1 MTEDKLRTY
10 LRRVTTELQQT
21 RQKLQAAQ
29 GRAREPLAVVGMA
42 CRLPGGAD
50 SPEKLWQ
57 IAVDEV
63 DAVAGFPTDRGWD
76 LDDLYDPDPD
86 RPGKTYTRE
95 GAFLEGAGD
104 FDPGLF
110 GISPR
115 EAMAMDPQQR
125 LLLETSWEV
134 LERAGIDPLSVRG
147 SRTGVFIGGTAVEHT
162 VKLMNSPSEQGY
174 AVTGGMS
181 SVLSGRV
188 SYVLGLE
195 GPAVTVDTACSSSL
209 VALHMAIQSL
219 RQGDCS
225 LAVAGGVGILA
236 SPSGFITFAR
246 QRGLAVDGRC
256 KAFSDDA
263 DGIGWGEG
271 AAVVLLERLS
281 DARRNGHPVLAV
293 VRGSAVNQD
302 GASNG
307 LSAPNGPS
315 QQRVIR
321 QALTNAGL
329 SFGEVDMVEAHGTG
343 TTLGDPIEAQA
354 LLATYGQD
362 RQEGRPLWLG
372 SLKSNIGH
380 TQAVSGVA
388 GVIKTV
394 MALRHGV
401 MAKTLHVSAPSRQ
414 VDWSAGAVEL
424 LTEAREW
431 PETGAPRRAGVS
443 SFGVSGT
450 NVHMILE
457 QAPVDEPLP
466 VEESDDDGALRA
478 VAPFASVSPPWVI
491 SGETEAALRAQA
503 GRLVEVLAGSDVRP
517 VDVAFSLVSSRAAL
531 GCRAVVLGGGVEEL
545 VEGVRVVAAG
555 GGGAGV
561 VRGVVEG
568 GSRVV
573 LVFPGQG
580 SQWVGMGRELWGSS
594 VVFGESMAACEGALA
609 PFVDWSLRDVVEA
622 GEEDPRWGRVDVVQ
636 PVLWAVMVSLAALW
650 RSSGVEPAAVVGH
663 SQGEVAAA
671 VVAGGLSLEDGARV
685 VAVRSRLVS
694 ARLSGLGGMVSVSA
708 PLAVVE
714 GLLAGFGGEVSVA
727 AVNGPSS
734 VVVSGGTAG
743 LEALL
748 ADCEAN
754 GVRARRIAV
763 DYASHSAQVEALEAE
778 LLEALAP
785 VRPVSSSVAFY
796 STVTG
801 EGIDTAVM
809 DAGYWYRNL
818 RETVRFESVVRGL
831 VEQGYGVFAEMSP
844 HPVLTVAVQETAER
858 SDGEV
863 AALGSLRRG
872 EGGVERFLTSL
883 AEAYVRGVTVD
894 WSRLFVGLDVSRV
907 DLPTYAFQRE
917 RFWLEGGVGV
927 GAGGVGVVDGVEGAF
942 WGAVE
947 RGDVEGVVSVVG
959 GGDGWGSVVP
969 VLSEWRRRRVVGS
982 VVDSWRYRVV
992 ERSVSVG
999 SGGVL
1004 SGVWVLVVPGWGG
1017 VGGVVDG
1024 VRGALVG
1031 AGARVVE
1038 VVVGVGDGRGVVAER
1053 LRGVCGGVEVA
1064 GVVSLLGV
1072 GDGLDAVGDVG
1083 GVGGGLVSSLVLV
1096 QALVDVGVGGRLW
1109 MVVCGALG
1117 LGSVEGVRA
1126 GGVALWGFGQV
1137 VGLECA
1143 GLWGGLVDVPVVWD
1157 ERVGAGLVGVLVSGV
1172 EDQVAVRSSGVF
1184 GRRLVRAPLG
1194 VSGGGWG
1201 VRGSVLVTGGTGGV
1215 GACVARWLVGVGA
1228 EHVVLVS
1235 RRGLGAEGAV
1245 ELVGELEG
1253 LGARVSVVACD
1264 VADRGALEGVLAG
1277 IPGDVPLS
1285 GVFHAAGVGSYR
1297 EVGELSVGEFED
1309 ALRAKVVGARH
1320 LDELTA
1326 GMALDAFVL
1335 FSSGAAVWG
1344 SSGNGAYAAANAY
1357 LDGLAQERRARGLTA
1372 TSVAWGG
1379 WRGTGMADGRTSEL
1393 LTRVGLRLMDPEIA
1407 VSALAQ
1413 ALERDE
1419 TLLTVTDMDWER
1431 FTPGYMI
1438 ARHRPL
1444 IEDIPEVR
1452 QVLEADAAEEPGDD
1466 SVVRALREHL
1476 AGLGEPEQRTVLL
1489 DLVRAESALVLGHGS
1504 TTAITSAKPFQEL
1517 GFDSL
1522 TAMELRNRLKA
1533 ATGLR
1538 LPATLVFDHPTP
1550 TALAVHLRGQL
1561 TGAIAEAGA
1570 PVAAALL
1577 DDEPLVI
1584 VGMACRFPGDVT
1596 SPEDLWRLVAE
1607 GRDEVGDF
1615 PADRGWNADSTHDPV
1630 QFTMTATRQGAFV
1643 HDAPEFDAAFF
1654 GISPREALAMDP
1666 QQRLLLES
1674 SWEALERTGVDPSSL
1689 RGSRTGVFVGGSPQ
1703 EYSAVLM
1710 SSAEASSGYALTGS
1724 SGSVMS
1730 GRVSYV
1736 LGLEGPAVTVD
1747 TACSSSLVALHLAAQ
1762 ALRNGEC
1769 DLALAG
1775 GVTVM
1780 STPGAFAEF
1789 SRQGGLA
1796 ADGRCKAFSADADG
1810 TGWGE
1815 GVGMVVVERLS
1826 DARRN
1831 GHPVL
1836 AVVRGSAV
1844 NQDGASNGLTAPNG
1858 PSQQRVIRQA
1868 LASAGLSSAE
1878 VDVVEAHGT
1887 GTTLGDPI
1895 EAQALLATYGQ
1906 DRPADRPL
1914 RLGSIKSNIG
1924 HTQYAAGVAGVI
1936 KMVMALRHR
1945 ELPRTLHV
1953 AEPTPQVDWSAGAV
1967 EILADSCEWTVPDDR
1982 PRRAGVS
1989 SFGISGTNAHV
2000 ILEQAPEPEPED
2012 GTAVTPGSVPLA
2024 WLLSGQT
2031 AEALTEQARR
2041 LLARFEADPASA
2053 DPADVAFS
2061 LATTRA
2067 QLAHRAA
2074 VVAEA
2079 LPDFL
2084 AGLAVLAEG
2093 GSAPGVVRELATDGG
2108 LAVQFSGQ
2116 GSQRL
2121 GMGRELYDRFP
2132 HFAAAFDAVCAE
2144 LDLHLERPLKQVV
2157 FAAEDSP
2164 EAVLL
2169 DETGFTQPALFAV
2182 EVALFR
2188 LVEGWGVRPD
2198 VLMGHSI
2205 GELAAAHV
2213 AGVWSLADA
2222 CRVVAARGR
2231 LMQALPTGGAMLAV
2245 QAGEEEV
2252 AEALAAVS
2260 GQVGVAAV
2268 NGPFS
2273 MVLSGGI
2280 EALEELA
2287 ERFSAAG
2294 RKTRRL
2300 SVSHAFHS
2308 PLMEPMLAEFAEVLA
2323 GVSFSPPR
2331 IPVVS
2336 NVTGGPAGP
2345 EFCTPEYWSRH
2356 VREAV
2361 RYADGVRTL
2370 LDRGVGTVLELGPG
2384 EVLTALFQEAVS
2396 EHGAAAPSAVA
2407 VLRGRRGEAA
2417 AVTAALARVHAR
2429 GAAVDWSA
2437 FLAGRWNR
2445 TVGLPTYAFQR
2456 RRYWL
2461 ATGAARTGDP
2471 SSVGLSA
2478 AGHPLLGAGVALPD
2492 SDGFLFTGR
2501 LSLAAHGW
2509 IADHRLAG
2517 LPLFPGT
2524 AYVELALWA
2533 GEQVGCGLLDEL
2545 TLQAPLVLSE
2555 HGGTA
2560 LQVVVGGP
2568 DDEGRRAVSVHA
2580 RPEDAA
2586 QDGAWTCHARGVL
2599 AAGDAAAGGEPVPWP
2614 PVDAQAVPL
2623 DGFYEGLAD
2632 DDFVLGPVFH
2642 GLRAL
2647 WRRGGD
2653 LFAEVEL
2660 PEAAGERENGFGI
2673 HPALLDAALQPL
2685 ALGLLGQDEQGR
2697 GTATVGLP
2705 FAWTGVR
2712 LHATGASTVRVRL
2725 TPAGR
2730 DGAAITVVDT
2740 EGDPVA
2746 SIDSLTLRRPSPE
2759 LFAGAGAPGG
2769 APVDGSLFRLDWTPV
2784 PTAGRPLA
2792 GRWVTLGLDPLGLRP
2807 HVLAAG
2813 LAETPYLDWQSL
2825 TDMLGAGA
2833 PAPDGIVVFCAGGV
2847 DGGTPQAAHAAA
2859 RWALDTVRQWL
2870 ADERLAG
2877 SRLVVLSSHA
2887 VATGPADPVTDLAAA
2902 TAWGLLRSAQSENP
2916 DRIVLVDVD
2925 ADEASFRALPAA
2937 LAGGEPQLALRAGE
2951 ATVPRLVAR
2960 PAVEPAV
2967 EGGPARRTTFTG
2979 RGTVLVTGAGGALGG
2994 LVARHLATGHG
3005 VRRLLLAGRRG
3016 PATPGMDELIA
3027 ELGEQGVEVTAAA
3040 CDVSDRDALAEL
3052 LATIPAEHPLTGVVH
3067 LAGVLD
3073 DGLLTSLTPE
3083 RLDPVLRPKV
3093 DAAWHLHE
3101 LTEHLDLS
3109 AFVLFSSAAGVL
3121 GSQGQG
3127 NYAAANTF
3135 LDALAGHRRDRGL
3148 AALSLAWGW
3157 WEQAGGMA
3165 DGLADHQRAR
3175 LARGGMLPFSAQ
3187 QGMAALDL
3195 ALAAEGEPL
3204 LIPVRFAAGRGTA
3217 LPGQEI
3223 PAVLRALVQPS
3234 RRRAASGRGGGEG
3247 LRARLTALEPAA
3259 REAALLDLVRTESA
3273 EVLGHTDLAGVQGTS
3288 AFAELGF
3295 DSLTSVELR
3304 NRLNAATGL
3313 RLPPTLI
3320 FDHATL
3326 VSLAGELH
3334 RRLDGAATAPD
3345 ARAEAAAPVEDTATA
3360 AVNGVEALYRRALE
3374 TGRIDIAHKVLAT
3387 GVELR
3392 PTFSDTAEV
3401 IGGPGLVRL
3410 ASGSEHPRIICFPSP
3425 SAWASNQEFVPLATP
3440 LRGIRDMWSLML
3452 PGFVGGEPVA
3462 AGVEVL
3468 ADHCA
3473 RLIEESTAG
3482 EPFALAGLS
3491 SGGSIAYMVATRLEE
3506 RGVSPLG
3513 VVLLDSFLAGTEQA
3527 DYILPVMESRTL
3539 DREKDFGRLTGVRLT
3554 AMAAYFSL
3562 LGSWQP
3568 QEIATP
3574 ALLVRA
3580 SEMINAEPGRPLPPD
3595 ETWKPSWPMIRDVID
3610 VPGDHY
3616 TMMSE
3621 HGDNTARIVHEWLA
3635 AR

>member
-1 MTEDKLRTY
+1 
-10 LRRVTTELQQT
+10 
-21 RQKLQAAQ
+21 
-29 GRAREPLAVVGMA
+29 
-42 CRLPGGAD
+42 
-50 SPEKLWQ
+50 
-57 IAVDEV
+57 
-63 DAVAGFPTDRGWD
+63 
-76 LDDLYDPDPD
+76 
-86 RPGKTYTRE
+86 
-95 GAFLEGAGD
+95 
-104 FDPGLF
+104 
-110 GISPR
+110 
-115 EAMAMDPQQR
+115 
-125 LLLETSWEV
+125 
-134 LERAGIDPLSVRG
+134 
-147 SRTGVFIGGTAVEHT
+147 
-162 VKLMNSPSEQGY
+162 
-174 AVTGGMS
+174 
-181 SVLSGRV
+181 
-188 SYVLGLE
+188 
-195 GPAVTVDTACSSSL
+195 
-209 VALHMAIQSL
+209 
-219 RQGDCS
+219 
-225 LAVAGGVGILA
+225 
-236 SPSGFITFAR
+236 
-246 QRGLAVDGRC
+246 
-256 KAFSDDA
+256 
-263 DGIGWGEG
+263 
-271 AAVVLLERLS
+271 
-281 DARRNGHPVLAV
+281 
-293 VRGSAVNQD
+293 
-302 GASNG
+302 
-307 LSAPNGPS
+307 
-315 QQRVIR
+315 
-321 QALTNAGL
+321 
-329 SFGEVDMVEAHGTG
+329 
-343 TTLGDPIEAQA
+343 
-354 LLATYGQD
+354 
-362 RQEGRPLWLG
+362 
-372 SLKSNIGH
+372 
-380 TQAVSGVA
+380 
-388 GVIKTV
+388 
-394 MALRHGV
+394 
-401 MAKTLHVSAPSRQ
+401 
-414 VDWSAGAVEL
+414 
-424 LTEAREW
+424 
-431 PETGAPRRAGVS
+431 
-443 SFGVSGT
+443 
-450 NVHMILE
+450 
-457 QAPVDEPLP
+457 
-466 VEESDDDGALRA
+466 
-478 VAPFASVSPPWVI
+478 
-491 SGETEAALRAQA
+491 
-503 GRLVEVLAGSDVRP
+503 
-517 VDVAFSLVSSRAAL
+517 
-531 GCRAVVLGGGVEEL
+531 
-545 VEGVRVVAAG
+545 
-555 GGGAGV
+555 
-561 VRGVVEG
+561 
-568 GSRVV
+568 
-573 LVFPGQG
+573 
-580 SQWVGMGRELWGSS
+580 
-594 VVFGESMAACEGALA
+594 
-609 PFVDWSLRDVVEA
+609 
-622 GEEDPRWGRVDVVQ
+622 
-636 PVLWAVMVSLAALW
+636 
-650 RSSGVEPAAVVGH
+650 
-663 SQGEVAAA
+663 
-671 VVAGGLSLEDGARV
+671 
-685 VAVRSRLVS
+685 
-694 ARLSGLGGMVSVSA
+694 
-708 PLAVVE
+708 
-714 GLLAGFGGEVSVA
+714 
-727 AVNGPSS
+727 
-734 VVVSGGTAG
+734 
-743 LEALL
+743 
-748 ADCEAN
+748 
-754 GVRARRIAV
+754 
-763 DYASHSAQVEALEAE
+763 
-778 LLEALAP
+778 
-785 VRPVSSSVAFY
+785 
-796 STVTG
+796 
-801 EGIDTAVM
+801 
-809 DAGYWYRNL
+809 
-818 RETVRFESVVRGL
+818 
-831 VEQGYGVFAEMSP
+831 
-844 HPVLTVAVQETAER
+844 
-858 SDGEV
+858 
-863 AALGSLRRG
+863 
-872 EGGVERFLTSL
+872 
-883 AEAYVRGVTVD
+883 
-894 WSRLFVGLDVSRV
+894 
-907 DLPTYAFQRE
+907 
-917 RFWLEGGVGV
+917 
-927 GAGGVGVVDGVEGAF
+927 
-942 WGAVE
+942 
-947 RGDVEGVVSVVG
+947 
-959 GGDGWGSVVP
+959 
-969 VLSEWRRRRVVGS
+969 
-982 VVDSWRYRVV
+982 
-992 ERSVSVG
+992 
-999 SGGVL
+999 
-1004 SGVWVLVVPGWGG
+1004 
-1017 VGGVVDG
+1017 
-1024 VRGALVG
+1024 
-1031 AGARVVE
+1031 
-1038 VVVGVGDGRGVVAER
+1038 
-1053 LRGVCGGVEVA
+1053 
-1064 GVVSLLGV
+1064 
-1072 GDGLDAVGDVG
+1072 
-1083 GVGGGLVSSLVLV
+1083 
-1096 QALVDVGVGGRLW
+1096 
-1109 MVVCGALG
+1109 
-1117 LGSVEGVRA
+1117 
-1126 GGVALWGFGQV
+1126 
-1137 VGLECA
+1137 
-1143 GLWGGLVDVPVVWD
+1143 
-1157 ERVGAGLVGVLVSGV
+1157 
-1172 EDQVAVRSSGVF
+1172 
-1184 GRRLVRAPLG
+1184 
-1194 VSGGGWG
+1194 
-1201 VRGSVLVTGGTGGV
+1201 
-1215 GACVARWLVGVGA
+1215 
-1228 EHVVLVS
+1228 
-1235 RRGLGAEGAV
+1235 
-1245 ELVGELEG
+1245 G

-1277 IPGDVPLS
+1277 IPEDVPLS
-1285 GVFHAAGVGSYR
+1285 AVFHAAGVGSYR
-1297 EVGELSVGEFED
+1297 EIGGLSVEEFED

-1326 GMALDAFVL
+1326 GMDLAAFVL

-1344 SSGNGAYAAANAY
+1344 SSGNAAYAAANAY

-1379 WRGTGMADGRTSEL
+1379 WKATGMADGRTSEL
-1393 LTRVGLRLMDPEIA
+1393 LTRVGLRLMDPDIA
-1407 VSALAQ
+1407 ISALAQ
-1413 ALERDE
+1413 ALEQDE

-1431 FTPGYMI
+1431 FVPGYMI

-1452 QVLEADAAEEPGDD
+1452 QALEADAAEQPVDD
-1466 SVVRALREHL
+1466 SAARALRERL
-1476 AGLGEPEQRTVLL
+1476 AGLGEPEQRTALL
-1489 DLVRAESALVLGHGS
+1489 DLVRAEAALVLGHSS
-1504 TTAITSAKPFQEL
+1504 TTAITSARPFQEL

-1522 TAMELRNRLKA
+1522 TAMELRNRLNA

-1538 LPATLVFDHPTP
+1538 LPSTLVFDQPTP
-1550 TALAVHLRGQL
+1550 AALAAHLRGQL
-1561 TGAIAEAGA
+1561 TGAVAQAA
-1570 PVAAALL
+1570 LPVVAAHV

-1607 GRDEVGDF
+1607 GRDEVGEF
-1615 PADRGWNADSTHDPV
+1615 PTDRGWNANSTHDPA

-1674 SWEALERTGVDPSSL
+1674 SWEALEQSGIDPASL

-1747 TACSSSLVALHLAAQ
+1747 TACSSSLVALHLAVQ

-1775 GVTVM
+1775 GATVM

-1796 ADGRCKAFSADADG
+1796 GDGRCKAFSADADG

-1815 GVGMVVVERLS
+1815 GVGVLVVERLS

-1831 GHPVL
+1831 GHEVL

-1868 LASAGLSSAE
+1868 LANAGLSAAE

-1914 RLGSIKSNIG
+1914 WLGSIKSNIG

-1967 EILADSCEWTVPDDR
+1967 EVLADARDWTVPEDR

-2000 ILEQAPEPEPED
+2000 ILEQAPEPAASEVEP
-2012 GTAVTPGSVPLA
+2012 GAGAATAGPVSLP
-2024 WLLSGQT
+2024 WLVSGQT
-2031 AEALTEQARR
+2031 PQALSDQARR
-2041 LLARFEADPASA
+2041 LLARFEADPAAADPAEA
-2053 DPADVAFS
+2053 DPADIAFS

-2067 QLAHRAA
+2067 QLTHRAA
-2074 VVAEA
+2074 VVAET

-2084 AGLAVLAEG
+2084 AGLAALAEG
-2093 GSAPGVVRELATDGG
+2093 GSAPGTVREVASDGG
-2108 LAVQFSGQ
+2108 LAVQFPGQ

-2132 HFAAAFDAVCAE
+2132 QFAAAFDAVCAQ

-2157 FAAEDSP
+2157 FAAPDS
-2164 EAVLL
+2164 ADAALL
-2169 DETGFTQPALFAV
+2169 DETGFTQPALFAI

-2213 AGVWSLADA
+2213 AGVWSLSDA

-2252 AEALAAVS
+2252 AEALAGVP

-2273 MVLSGGI
+2273 TVLSGEL
-2280 EALEELA
+2280 EAVEELA
-2287 ERFSAAG
+2287 DRFAAAG

-2300 SVSHAFHS
+2300 TVSHAFHS
-2308 PLMEPMLAEFAEVLA
+2308 PLMEPMLAAFAEVLA
-2323 GVSFSPPR
+2323 GVSFAPPR

-2336 NVTGGPAGP
+2336 NLTGGLAGA
-2345 EFCTPEYWSRH
+2345 ELCTPEYWSRH

-2370 LDRGVGTVLELGPG
+2370 LERGVATVLELGPG
-2384 EVLTALFQEAVS
+2384 EVLTALFQEAATEYGPAATEHAPAGTEHTPAAT
-2396 EHGAAAPSAVA
+2396 EHGPAEPGAVA
-2407 VLRGRRGEAA
+2407 ALRGKRGEAA
-2417 AVTAALARVHAR
+2417 ALTAALARVHAR
-2429 GAAVDWSA
+2429 GAAVDWPA
-2437 FLAGRWNR
+2437 FFEGRR
-2445 TVGLPTYAFQR
+2445 HRRVGLPTYAFQR

-2501 LSLAAHGW
+2501 LSLASHSW

-2533 GEQVGCGLLDEL
+2533 GEQVGCDLLDEL
-2545 TLQAPLVLSE
+2545 TLQTPLVLSE

-2568 DDEGRRAVSVHA
+2568 DDEGRRTVSVHS
-2580 RPEDAA
+2580 RHEDAP
-2586 QDGAWTCHARGVL
+2586 QDGSWTCHARGVL
-2599 AAGDAAAGGEPVPWP
+2599 AVVGAWSGSGESIPWP
-2614 PVDAQAVPL
+2614 PAGAQAVPV
-2623 DGFYEGLAD
+2623 DGFYPGLAE

-2647 WRRGGD
+2647 WRRDGE

-2660 PEAAGERENGFGI
+2660 PQAAGGPENGFGI

-2685 ALGLLGQDEQGR
+2685 ALGLLGQDEQGQ

-2730 DGAAITVVDT
+2730 DGAAITVLDAA
-2740 EGDPVA
+2740 GDPVA

-2759 LFAGAGAPGG
+2759 LFAGAEGSGDTVA
-2769 APVDGSLFRLDWTPV
+2769 ADNSLFRLDWTSV
-2784 PTAGRPLA
+2784 PTLDRPVA
-2792 GRWVTLGLDPLGLRP
+2792 GRWATLGLDPLGLRP
-2807 HVLAAG
+2807 QVLAAG

-2825 TDMLGAGA
+2825 TDMLSAGA
-2833 PAPDGIVVFCAGGV
+2833 PAPDGIIVFCAGGV
-2847 DGGTPQAAHAAA
+2847 DDGTPQAAHAAA
-2859 RWALDTVRQWL
+2859 QWALDTVRQWL
-2870 ADERLAG
+2870 SDERLADT
-2877 SRLVVLSSHA
+2877 RLVVLSSRA
-2887 VATGPADPVTDLAAA
+2887 TATGPADPVTDLAAA

-2916 DRIVLVDVD
+2916 GRIVLVDID
-2925 ADEASFRALPAA
+2925 EDEASFRALPAA

-2951 ATVPRLVAR
+2951 ASVPRLVAL
-2960 PAVEPAV
+2960 PAAGQVAD
-2967 EGGPARRTTFTG
+2967 GGTDRRAAFTAH
-2979 RGTVLVTGAGGALGG
+2979 GTVLVTGAGGALGG
-2994 LVARHLATGHG
+2994 LVARHLVAGHG

-3027 ELGEQGVEVTAAA
+3027 ELGEQGVQVTAAA
-3040 CDVSDRDALAEL
+3040 CDVSDRDALAAL
-3052 LATIPAEHPLTGVVH
+3052 LATVPAEHPLTGVVH

-3121 GSQGQG
+3121 GSQGQA

-3135 LDALAGHRRDRGL
+3135 LDTLAGHRRDRGL

-3165 DGLADHQRAR
+3165 DGLEEHQRAR
-3175 LARGGMLPFSAQ
+3175 MARGGMLPFSAQ
-3187 QGMAALDL
+3187 QGMAAFDR
-3195 ALAAEGEPL
+3195 ALAADGESSLVP
-3204 LIPVRFAAGRGTA
+3204 IRFAAGRGTVM
-3217 LPGQEI
+3217 PGQEI
-3223 PAVLRALVQPS
+3223 PAVLRGLVQPS
-3234 RRRAASGRGGGEG
+3234 RRRAAASGHGGGEELRGRLAG
-3247 LRARLTALEPAA
+3247 LTSAA
-3259 REAALLDLVRTESA
+3259 REAALVDLVRTEAA
-3273 EVLGHTDLAGVQGTS
+3273 EVLGHTDLAEVQGTS

-3304 NRLNAATGL
+3304 NRLNAVTGL

-3326 VSLAGELH
+3326 TSLAGELH
-3334 RRLDGAATAPD
+3334 RQLDGAAPAAA
-3345 ARAEAAAPVEDTATA
+3345 ARTEVAAPVEDTATA

-3374 TGRIDIAHKVLAT
+3374 TGRIDIAHKVLAA

-3392 PTFSDTAEV
+3392 PTFSSSAEV

-3410 ASGSEHPRIICFPSP
+3410 ASGSQHPRIICFPSP

-3462 AGVEVL
+3462 ASAEAL

-3473 RLIEESTAG
+3473 RLIEESTDG

-3491 SGGSIAYMVATRLEE
+3491 SGGSIAYMVATKLEE

-3539 DREKDFGRLTGVRLT
+3539 EREKSFGRLTGVRLT
-3554 AMAAYFSL
+3554 GMAAYFSL
-3562 LGSWQP
+3562 LGDWQP
-3568 QEIATP
+3568 KEIATP

-3595 ETWKPSWPMIRDVID
+3595 ETWKPFWPMIRDVVD

-3621 HGDNTARIVHEWLA
+3621 HGENTARTVHEWLA